1 MTVAG
6 ASPEG
11 SGDMNDAKVL
21 YNSVFGRGKRYPV
34 AGAESEWKAVS
45 IAPNVSDNADRGRD
59 SPAKQ
64 REIERALS
72 ADIDTGM
79 RRSSGQNSPGDSM
92 VKAIAVAE
100 KAIDELGGPLDKV
113 LNAKHVETLRL
124 GRSVR
129 TPSAKLLMA
138 AEPLGV
144 VMKQPCRL
152 GEPLELLR
160 QVWSPLEQLSAVVSR
175 NDGQGGVD
183 VMCREVNALMDQLRD
198 RTNQP
203 QYRDR
208 RRHRCLQ
215 VERNYSSMSQL
226 LGSVLQLEGQIRV
239 VVMEF
244 AYAQPS
250 SDVIADFDFLVSALI
265 RDRGRLLDIC
275 RNSES
280 IDSAVAAYVWHL
292 SYDFEVGPFIRVYF
306 MVREKGLGVYQ
317 KFIARVGRA
326 WTDLTQGVG
335 VWRSDVA
342 HPNPLVAAAQGLVAK
357 DALKRIKIVQRAL
370 WYEVQKEEWMR
381 IWLPERH
388 RAFGMSEVRTAVIP
402 RGPWDVGSGMLEQ
415 GFLRSLRMPG
425 SPV

>member
-1 MTVAG
+1 
-6 ASPEG
+6 
-11 SGDMNDAKVL
+11 MNDAKGL
-21 YNSVFGRGKRYPV
+21 YNSVFGRGKRYPI

-45 IAPNVSDNADRGRD
+45 IAPNVSANVDRGRD

-72 ADIDTGM
+72 ADIDTGV
-79 RRSSGQNSPGDSM
+79 RRSSGQDSPGDSM
-92 VKAIAVAE
+92 VKAIVVAE
-100 KAIDELGGPLDKV
+100 RAIDELGGPLDKA

-124 GRSVR
+124 GRPVR
-129 TPSAKLLMA
+129 TPSAKLLLA
-138 AEPLGV
+138 AEPLGDL
-144 VMKQPCRL
+144 MKQPCKL

-160 QVWSPLEQLSAVVSR
+160 QVLSSLEQLSSKVSQ
-175 NDGQGGVD
+175 NDGKSGVD
-183 VMCREVNALMDQLRD
+183 VMCRDVNAVMDQLRD
-198 RTNQP
+198 KTNQP

-208 RRHRCLQ
+208 RRHRRLQ
-215 VERNYSSMSQL
+215 VDRNYSSMSQL
-226 LGSVLQLEGQIRV
+226 IGSVLQFEGQIRV

-244 AYAQPS
+244 AYAQPFWA
-250 SDVIADFDFLVSALI
+250 VTANFDSQVSALI
-265 RDRGRLLDIC
+265 RDRSRLLDSC
-275 RNSES
+275 RNSEF
-280 IDSAVAAYVWHL
+280 IGSAVAAYVWHL

-306 MVREKGLGVYQ
+306 MLREKGLGVYQ
-317 KFIARVGRA
+317 KFIARAGRA
-326 WTDLTQGVG
+326 WRELTQGVG

-357 DALKRIKIVQRAL
+357 DALNRIKIVQRAL
-370 WYEVQKEEWMR
+370 WYEAQKEEWLR

-402 RGPWDVGSGMLEQ
+402 RRHWDVGSEMLEQ